1 MTDQNREEGTS
12 QAGPDIPICPRK
24 WGARAPQVHGASSRP
39 APSPPGT
46 GPPWGRLPPVGSRS
60 LTGGRGSMSLPCRA
74 VKHEIRVGLRMTG
87 AKQHP
92 SHKQLMEA
100 RTHVTFKDAD
110 LRTNPE
116 PLFLQA
122 GFTWEAQWKRKLS
135 RQWERQERDPADRHE
150 TRAGG
155 RQALLLGR
163 DGDCPHGWG
172 ARPPEP
178 ASRPPL
184 LEGHGTSTGL
194 EGHALDSRGSAQV
207 AAALAARRG
216 RPPTPLTPPHSD
228 TAVWCLSNL
237 ETFSDFKTL
246 FIHRGY
252 ESLSLLIKLFLLTF
266 LN

>member
-1 MTDQNREEGTS
+1 MWDLCCSIWDFLVACGIFNCTMWDCCCS
-12 QAGPDIPICPRK
+12 M
-24 WGARAPQVHGASSRP
+24 WGSFN
-39 APSPPGT
+39 
-46 GPPWGRLPPVGSRS
+46 
-60 LTGGRGSMSLPCRA
+60 C
-74 VKHEIRVGLRMTG
+74 
-87 AKQHP
+87 
-92 SHKQLMEA
+92 
-100 RTHVTFKDAD
+100 
-110 LRTNPE
+110 
-116 PLFLQA
+116 
-122 GFTWEAQWKRKLS
+122 
-135 RQWERQERDPADRHE
+135 
-150 TRAGG
+150 G